1 MPLFNQQ
8 STGNVNTAN
17 MMNAAGSYLQ
27 ARTALPFDF
36 FLRDTRLPATT
47 TDVPDVGNEDFTLFE
62 GAGNSAFSSPA
73 VPSAFD
79 FGGSASSSTSN
90 LETVSPQDLL
100 VNDPFNM
107 SAPNSAALTT
117 LTSPS
122 INESPDLDSFDV
134 SPNFADLDGPHIDSW
149 YSLFPTDSTVP
160 APQQQQQSLH
170 QQPQQRHS
178 VDQSPA
184 LQSEDLDLEFSERPS
199 PGSRKASGASAKH
212 SSVAGVNSR
221 KRDKPLPPIIIDD
234 PSDTVAM
241 KRARNTLAARK
252 SRERKAQRFEELE
265 ERIAKLEQER
275 DHWRAMALARN

>member
-1 MPLFNQQ
+1 MPLFHQQ
-8 STGNVNTAN
+8 SAGNVNTAN

-36 FLRDTRLPATT
+36 FLQDTRLPSPA

-100 VNDPFNM
+100 VNDPFNL
-107 SAPNSAALTT
+107 SAPNSAALTS

-149 YSLFPTDSTVP
+149 YSLFPTDSTLA
-160 APQQQQQSLH
+160 APQQQQQQSHH
-170 QQPQQRHS
+170 QTPQQHS

-184 LQSEDLDLEFSERPS
+184 LQSEDLEFSERPS
-199 PGSRKASGASAKH
+199 PGSRKASGTSVKH

-221 KRDKPLPPIIIDD
+221 KRDKPLPPIVIDD
-234 PSDTVAM
+234 PSDSVAM

-252 SRERKAQRFEELE
+252 SRERKAMRFEELE